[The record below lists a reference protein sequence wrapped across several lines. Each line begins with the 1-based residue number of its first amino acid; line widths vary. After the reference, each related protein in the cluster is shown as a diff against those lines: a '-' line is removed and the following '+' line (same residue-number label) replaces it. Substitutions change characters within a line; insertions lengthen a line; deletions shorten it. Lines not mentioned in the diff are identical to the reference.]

1 MFVYRGK
8 SYLGVSGETRA
19 IQMVIRHQH
28 RACPVSD
35 VSSHSSSLAWKELI
49 SDGHMVHPYF
59 IQISAQTS
67 SLQRVLS

>member
-19 IQMVIRHQH
+19 VQMIIRHQH
-28 RACPVSD
+28 GACPMSD

-49 SDGHMVHPYF
+49 SDGNMVRPSF
-59 IQISAQTS
+59 I
-67 SLQRVLS
+67 